1 MILSEHSD
9 NEIFTL
15 FENFSLRYVHT
26 HIMKLSERI
35 YFYLAHTY
43 LLLMQNVHSDLTLAV
58 AVCIE
63 KKSNKM
69 Q

>member
-1 MILSEHSD
+1 MYTYEAFRK
-9 NEIFTL
+9 NL
-15 FENFSLRYVHT
+15 FLPS
-26 HIMKLSERI
+26 
-35 YFYLAHTY
+35 TY